1 MAEVLPMFLPSKLF
15 FLSVLLAADCL
26 YSAPIQG
33 ADDGAKPMVSATQS
47 VVLAIV
53 ESARQNRLAAE
64 PAAGD
69 RLTELYVRSA
79 AAAACN
85 LPTELSAKAF
95 LLGIGIGLDDSIVL
109 RANLLTRNLCRQV
122 ESDSQ
127 RIARLKV
134 LGSPTMHRRRDL
146 AKHFAV
152 SAALTVTVGPRVAES
167 AGLMKELNDSHG
179 GTGFSFADLTA
190 DLAGVRFAVGVRDAK
205 IRLKTLA
212 TSFAVKDF
220 LPDVSDLKEG
230 IAWEEFT
237 KTYGSVNDERFQ
249 RQQKA
254 IRERILALPGF
265 R

>member
-1 MAEVLPMFLPSKLF
+1 MLKHNLLF
-15 FLSVLLAADCL
+15 FPSLLFSVYCL
-26 YSAPIQG
+26 YSTPIQG
-33 ADDGAKPMVSATQS
+33 ADDGAKPVISATQS

-53 ESARQNRLAAE
+53 ESACQNRLAAE
-64 PAAGD
+64 PVCGD
-69 RLTELYVRSA
+69 RLTELYVRRA
-79 AAAACN
+79 AAAVCN

-95 LLGIGIGLDDSIVL
+95 LLGLGIGLDDSTVL

-122 ESDSQ
+122 ESDRQ
-127 RIARLKV
+127 RIARLEV

-152 SAALTVTVGPRVAES
+152 SAALTVVVSPHAAES
-167 AGLMKELNDSHG
+167 VGLMKELNDSHG
-179 GTGFSFADLTA
+179 GTGFSFADLAA

-212 TSFAVKDF
+212 TSFAVKNF

-230 IAWEEFT
+230 ITWEEFVV
-237 KTYGSVNDERFQ
+237 TYGSVDDERFQ

-254 IRERILALPGF
+254 IRKRILALPGYK
-265 R
+265 